1 MSETVFGSAIVL
13 HRRRLD
19 DNSDVLLLLSPKWGR
34 VNAVCSGLQKAGS
47 ALRGKVEPFTEFEGL
62 FVKGAGSLWRL
73 TQAKALRMRIE
84 ICRDYNCICWGSYLL
99 ELFSRAVEGE
109 DLPCPASGVDYRLFY
124 GILNEALDALIT
136 FPHKGVAVSI
146 WVLLRVLALLG
157 IGPVLTECCRCGAE
171 ETAGFSHEAGG
182 TLCGRCF
189 DCCEDAL
196 RLKPEVRELLRYFSA
211 GSLKRALASKHTAAV
226 YASAERLLWQH
237 LAGYWNLHL
246 KSRALLKIG
255 EKSIAS
261 FGS

>member
-19 DNSDVLLLLSPKWGR
+19 ENSDVLLLLSPKWGR

-73 TQAKALRMRIE
+73 TQAKALRMRMG
-84 ICRDYNCICWGSYLL
+84 ICSDYNCICWGSYLL

-109 DLPCPASGVDYRLFY
+109 DLPSPASGLDYRLFY
-124 GILNEALDALIT
+124 RILNEALDALT
-136 FPHKGVAVSI
+136 AFPHKGVAVSI
-146 WVLLRVLALLG
+146 WVLLRVLRILG
-157 IGPVLTECCRCGAE
+157 IEPVLNECCRCQAR
-171 ETAGFSHEAGG
+171 ETVGFSHEAGG

-189 DCCEDAL
+189 DAYADAS
-196 RLKPEVRELLRYFSA
+196 RLKAEVPELLGSFSA
-211 GSLKRALASKHTAAV
+211 SSLKKALASKHTASV
-226 YASAERLLWQH
+226 YASAEKLLWRQ

-255 EKSIAS
+255 ERSIAS
-261 FGS
+261 FGN